1 MVIGLIAGGDKAIY
15 KAVEGAEDSET
26 LAVDLARLEAANIP
40 VDIVFKQGKQVL
52 GL

>member
-1 MVIGLIAGGDKAIY
+1 ASKGIISD
-15 KAVEGAEDSET
+15 T
-26 LAVDLARLEAANIP
+26 LATDLDRLQAANIP